1 MPSRE
6 LRELQLRRLRECL
19 GRASEVP
26 FYHELFRQRGLK
38 SDSIRILEDIRRYP
52 FTTKADLRRHYPLDM
67 LAVPRES
74 LARIHGSSGTTGTP
88 TFVAYTKDDLD
99 TWAGL
104 CARFLVAGGLC
115 SHHIVHVA
123 FGYGLFTG
131 GFGLHYGIE
140 KTGAAVIPAASGNTL
155 RQLMLIEDLKP
166 DALVCTPSYALTIAD
181 AARKNGL
188 DSRRFNLKYAYL
200 GGEPWTEDLRA
211 VIESEF
217 DILAF
222 NNYGLSEIIGP
233 GVSGECLQ
241 RQGMH
246 IQEDHF
252 LVECI
257 DPGTLEPVADDEPG
271 ELVFT
276 TLTRQAMPMVR
287 YRTRD
292 IASLTHE
299 RCSCGR
305 SGVRM
310 SRIKGRSDDMLVIRG
325 VNIFPSQIEEALLRV
340 DRGITHY
347 MIEVDRPETLDE
359 LTVRVELQVNGFSG
373 QSGGSQAAQE
383 LLRQSIYAVTGV
395 RARVELA
402 VAGTLERSEGKAKR
416 VVDRRGRKDNR

>member
-1 MPSRE
+1 
-6 LRELQLRRLRECL
+6 
-19 GRASEVP
+19 
-26 FYHELFRQRGLK
+26 
-38 SDSIRILEDIRRYP
+38 
-52 FTTKADLRRHYPLDM
+52 
-67 LAVPRES
+67 
-74 LARIHGSSGTTGTP
+74 
-88 TFVAYTKDDLD
+88 
-99 TWAGL
+99 
-104 CARFLVAGGLC
+104 
-115 SHHIVHVA
+115 
-123 FGYGLFTG
+123 
-131 GFGLHYGIE
+131 
-140 KTGAAVIPAASGNTL
+140 
-155 RQLMLIEDLKP
+155 
-166 DALVCTPSYALTIAD
+166 
-181 AARKNGL
+181 
-188 DSRRFNLKYAYL
+188 
-200 GGEPWTEDLRA
+200 
-211 VIESEF
+211 
-217 DILAF
+217 
-222 NNYGLSEIIGP
+222 LSEIIGP